1 MARRRTKD
9 QRPKTKDQRP
19 KTKSQRSTLALG
31 RWSLVLGRYSLV
43 VGLALLL
50 SGCLLV
56 SGEQAS
62 SDTLP
67 DGGNVSSSFVGADG
81 VSERTIDTSALAAT
95 LNAIVIVQAER
106 GELQVEVL
114 NPDGSVAFAVKGR
127 PEEQVTRQGNAQTDD
142 QGQLRYRVIARGA
155 RNGSYQLLYQL
166 AG

>member
-1 MARRRTKD
+1 V
-9 QRPKTKDQRP
+9 
-19 KTKSQRSTLALG
+19 
-31 RWSLVLGRYSLV
+31 SLLCC
-43 VGLALLL
+43 ALLL